1 MASLYKAVNGQFSLF
16 TLTEKLPFLGTTQQ
30 RFYQQLS
37 ELRLQEVDGKNQKN
51 VAASFSF
58 NDCVTSTNYLQR

>member
-16 TLTEKLPFLGTTQQ
+16 TLTEKLPFLGTTEQS
-30 RFYQQLS
+30 FYLKLS
-37 ELRLQEVDGKNQKN
+37 ELRLQEADGKNQEN
-51 VAASFSF
+51 VAFSFSF